1 MIEKL
6 IKKIL
11 ELIEPTIR
19 GWIKEA
25 YKEGYSDAQRHMS
38 EMYLWGKDKGYDDA
52 LTYLSGVEIPE
63 VDEELS
69 QTIFEEVANA

>member
-6 IKKIL
+6 L
-11 ELIEPTIR
+11 EMVEPTIK

-38 EMYLWGKDKGYDDA
+38 EMYSWGKEKGYDDA
-52 LTYLSGVEIPE
+52 LTYLAGIEIPE
-63 VDEELS
+63 VDEKTER
-69 QTIFEEVANA
+69 EVFNA